1 MANISVHLNLR
12 RLQSGQMKIKG
23 KSGELVE
30 CVVIPIDANNLV
42 RGEKGVYLDL
52 MGFELKERK
61 PDRKDTHLVKQS
73 LPKEQFEK
81 LTDEQKKELP
91 ILGNMTVWGQPEAD
105 PVNFGFETNTA
116 AVTQGDDSDL
126 PF

>member
-1 MANISVHLNLR
+1 MGNISVHLNLR

-81 LTDEQKKELP
+81 LTDEQKKALP
-91 ILGNMTVWGQPEAD
+91 ILGNMTVWGQQEAD
-105 PVNFGFETNTA
+105 PVNFGFEAAQA
-116 AVTQGDDSDL
+116 AVTEGDDSDM